1 MGLDHQSVYGSSCYF
16 ATRRGSLAYSD
27 YISDYLL
34 WFAPDYK
41 GEKTEISIR
50 QLLAHTSGI
59 PSWSIRLIPEGTTEE
74 MLGTTIHKISNIA
87 LDTNPGTEYQYATV
101 NYDILAMIIEQVTGM
116 NYQDYV
122 TGHILIPLGMTD
134 SYFST
139 GQEKKLEQL
148 TQGYRAFFG
157 KSLAYNAPRYYG
169 DIAAGYLVTN
179 FKDLEH

>member
-1 MGLDHQSVYGSSCYF
+1 M
-16 ATRRGSLAYSD
+16 
-27 YISDYLL
+27 
-34 WFAPDYK
+34 
-41 GEKTEISIR
+41 
-50 QLLAHTSGI
+50 AHTSGI

-134 SYFST
+134 SCFQQDRKRSWSSLLKVIARFS
-139 GQEKKLEQL
+139 
-148 TQGYRAFFG
+148 G
-157 KSLAYNAPRYYG
+157 KA
-169 DIAAGYLVTN
+169 
-179 FKDLEH
+179 

>member
-1 MGLDHQSVYGSSCYF
+1 MGLDHQSVYGSSCFF

-134 SYFST
+134 SCFQQDRKRSWSSLLKVIARFS
-139 GQEKKLEQL
+139 
-148 TQGYRAFFG
+148 G
-157 KSLAYNAPRYYG
+157 KA
-169 DIAAGYLVTN
+169 
-179 FKDLEH
+179 